1 MQLSKGQGL
10 TPRQKKEEVDIMRN
24 EMVFEYSDKRVNGI
38 NEINQIL
45 DSRKYGDMRIVQATV
60 EKNADNRVILTGL
73 RLSYEDSA
81 VNQQKYSVD
90 VLPYSA
96 GEDVSE
102 VCARWQQENPSLPI
116 FHTLTVSAEDEAH
129 PAVVILHKAMNTVQ
143 TMQASANLFKT
154 PGRDLDQSDNVLFRW
169 LPTFLSVIGL
179 IIAWE
184 ASVVIGMILAL
195 FGTLLGS
202 GSSNTPNKILSML
215 FGIVTIVLSLVYAV
229 I

>member
-1 MQLSKGQGL
+1 
-10 TPRQKKEEVDIMRN
+10 MRN

-60 EKNADNRVILTGL
+60 EKNADDRVILTGL
-73 RLSYEDSA
+73 CLSYEDSA

-154 PGRDLDQSDNVLFRW
+154 LGRDLDQSDNVLFRW